1 MMDIGQML
9 KKIFM
14 QLNWYIRVVSKV
26 TDCLD
31 DWTNLKS
38 LKSQSIAQLQI
49 INGNHIKNDETYWMT
64 FELWISI
71 RYEFHMI

>member
-38 LKSQSIAQLQI
+38 LKFQSIAQLQ
-49 INGNHIKNDETYWMT
+49 
-64 FELWISI
+64 
-71 RYEFHMI
+71 